1 MEIVGTWKKY
11 NNETLYLPDGTEFTP
26 DMMRSYYPAS
36 VAEAMAVKVVELVML
51 EAKPVSY
58 VRAEYNIPSDMSD
71 EEAFERME
79 IIDQENASKSTP
91 LERIAASL
99 EYLCMMLSQEVGNE
113 LKKD

>member
-26 DMMRSYYPAS
+26 DMMHSYYPAS
-36 VAEAMAVKVVELVML
+36 VAEEMAVKVVELVMF

-58 VRAEYNIPSDMSD
+58 ARAEYNIPIDMSD
-71 EEAFERME
+71 EEAFKRME
-79 IIDQENASKSTP
+79 QIDRENATKSTP

-99 EYLCMMLSQEVGNE
+99 EYLCMMLSQEVTNE
-113 LKKD
+113 HTKD